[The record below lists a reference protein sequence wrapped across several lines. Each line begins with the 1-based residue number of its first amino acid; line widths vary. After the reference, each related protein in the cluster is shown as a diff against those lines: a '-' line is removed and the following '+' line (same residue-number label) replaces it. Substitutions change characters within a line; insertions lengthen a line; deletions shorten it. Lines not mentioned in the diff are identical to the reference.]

1 MWLIHNKEDL
11 MRDQDIEDKLC
22 LEDFELDNQEVQLLI
37 CRVDQLV
44 NRSIQISNKRKEILS
59 NDFTWIKPN

>member
-1 MWLIHNKEDL
+1 